1 MKATSPSPRGRVA
14 RSTVVG
20 AAALKASARKT
31 RQLLSEPFQNEQER
45 LHAAEQADQ
54 EIAKILFNACT
65 VLRGTA
71 LKLAQVLA
79 TEYEL
84 VPPAFRDQFARAAND
99 ATPINRALVYR
110 IIKTEL
116 GDWRE
121 HFSAFAELPFAAASL
136 GQVHAATGL
145 SGEPLAVKIQY
156 PGVADGV
163 ASDLSLARAVLT
175 PTRFRSVFESC
186 LDELRE
192 RLGEELDYLLEAEHT
207 NWFREHVMNSWVRIP
222 MAYSEHSTR
231 HVLVTE
237 RLGGC
242 QLSEWLATDPP
253 RELREHYGQLL
264 VDLFY
269 ECVFERHFI
278 HADPNFGNYLFSD
291 DGQLGL
297 IDFGCVRRLD
307 ERAVRALRQVYTL
320 DDNDPRS
327 IERIHAEMG
336 VKYRSSTSRPQLN
349 RFLTDWS
356 KWISEPYRSGQFN
369 FAERSYID
377 RGAVLEREAREIVE
391 SCGGAFL
398 YFGRAQHGLQRLLQ
412 TLGVS
417 VNMRFPDQG

>member
-14 RSTVVG
+14 RSKVVG

-31 RQLLSEPFQNEQER
+31 QQWLTEPFQNEQDR
-45 LHAAEQADQ
+45 LRAGEQADQ

-99 ATPINRALVYR
+99 AMPINRAIVHR
-110 IIKTEL
+110 IIKHEL

-121 HFSAFAELPFAAASL
+121 HFSAFSDVPFAAASL

-156 PGVADGV
+156 PGVADGI

-207 NWFREHVMNSWVRIP
+207 TWFREHVKHPRVQIP
-222 MAYSEHSTR
+222 RAYAEHSTR

-237 RLGGC
+237 RLVGC
-242 QLSEWLATDPP
+242 PLSDWLATDPP
-253 RELREHYGQLL
+253 RELREHFGQLL

-269 ECVFERHFI
+269 ECVFERHYI

-291 DGQLGL
+291 NGQLGL

-307 ERAVRALRQVYTL
+307 EGAVRALRRVYTL
-320 DDNDPRS
+320 DDDDPQTL
-327 IERIHAEMG
+327 ERIHAEMG
-336 VKYRSSTSRPQLN
+336 IKYWSSVSHARLN
-349 RFLTDWS
+349 QFLSQWS
-356 KWISEPYRSGQFN
+356 KWISEPYRSHRFDFG
-369 FAERSYID
+369 D
-377 RGAVLEREAREIVE
+377 RAYFEHGAVLEREAREIVE

-398 YFGRAQHGLQRLLQ
+398 YFGRAQHGLLRLLQ

-417 VNMRFPDQG
+417 VNMRFPD